1 MNYVHK
7 KRNIKKQLTS
17 YIVSKCVR
25 SQSPLSFISTYSLRV
40 LGREHAVQ
48 DDQSQF
54 KLRQLKSY
62 LQVGEEGN
70 KLLREVWGGGVK
82 GI

>member
-7 KRNIKKQLTS
+7 KRNIKIQFTS

-25 SQSPLSFISTYSLRV
+25 SQSPLSFIATYSLRV

-70 KLLREVWGGGVK
+70 KLLREVWGGG
-82 GI
+82 G